1 MGFKYNNRKRLI
13 RTGVGFLIFALLNL
27 GVFVFTIFMNSLQNE
42 ITIFINVVCLA
53 IGVITGIHYVQLPK
67 KDYIRIDDN
76 AISVHTGPG
85 KTRKRILFDSIKMV
99 VEVSN
104 IIEIKLNNKK
114 EQIVYLSSLAEDDV
128 KELKERLKQKA
139 EWRNTHVN

>member
-1 MGFKYNNRKRLI
+1 MDFKYNNRKRLI

-27 GVFVFTIFMNSLQNE
+27 GVFVFLILTNGLQDE
-42 ITIFINVVCLA
+42 IIIVINVICLA

-85 KTRKRILFDSIKMV
+85 KTRKRMLFGSIKMI

-114 EQIVYLSSLAEDDV
+114 EKIVYLDSLAEDDV
-128 KELKERLKQKA
+128 KVLKERLKQKI